1 MQFAEIR
8 TFENLLFSSQLSVFS
23 AAFTLMLLNTSADS
37 LQIIL
42 YRTYF
47 ILYFSCPVHTHKYI
61 KYIYKYINTLGN
73 FDMEKQSNLIPQ
85 TTCAFYTYIC
95 KFMYSII
102 AVG

>member
-23 AAFTLMLLNTSADS
+23 APFTLMLLNTSADS

-47 ILYFSCPVHTHKYI
+47 ILYFSCPVHTHI
-61 KYIYKYINTLGN
+61 NTLLILKYIYKYINTYGN
-73 FDMEKQSNLIPQ
+73 FDMEFFDETI
-85 TTCAFYTYIC
+85 
-95 KFMYSII
+95 KFNSTNHLCFFIHTI
-102 AVG
+102 W